1 MQLFKFVNWSICEF
15 VVSFF
20 YVMNRLFSFQNRW
33 AKKTRPI
40 RDRGFCCKRA
50 QTFLQNFR
58 AKIIFKWYETWT
70 YDIHEEGTSI
80 FTIFDPS

>member
-1 MQLFKFVNWSICEF
+1 MQNFKFVNWSIGEF

-20 YVMNRLFSFQNRW
+20 DVTNRLFSFQNRW
-33 AKKTRPI
+33 AKKSLPI
-40 RDRGFCCKRA
+40 TDGVFCCERA
-50 QTFLQNFR
+50 QNFDFR
-58 AKIIFKWYETWT
+58 AKIIFKCYETWT

>member
-1 MQLFKFVNWSICEF
+1 MGQKDS
-15 VVSFF
+15 
-20 YVMNRLFSFQNRW
+20 
-33 AKKTRPI
+33 PI
-40 RDRGFCCKRA
+40 RDGGFCCERA
-50 QTFLQNFR
+50 QNFLQNFR